1 MAATALGR
9 GTSGPIA
16 TRPDGPVP
24 SLIAYPDDAGE
35 VAAVGDGVTRFA
47 VGDRVIGCFHP
58 RWSGGPIKPDYLTDR
73 LGANLGGMLAEYAIV
88 REEAAETG
96 VDPVAEDERFRRL
109 LLDAECHQGNDG
121 HEAKDV

>member
-1 MAATALGR
+1 MPPNL
-9 GTSGPIA
+9 S
-16 TRPDGPVP
+16 PDEQ
-24 SLIAYPDDAGE
+24 L
-35 VAAVGDGVTRFA
+35 RN
-47 VGDRVIGCFHP
+47 IGNF
-58 RWSGGPIKPDYLTDR
+58 
-73 LGANLGGMLAEYAIV
+73 LAEFIADTSDEEMEEIV